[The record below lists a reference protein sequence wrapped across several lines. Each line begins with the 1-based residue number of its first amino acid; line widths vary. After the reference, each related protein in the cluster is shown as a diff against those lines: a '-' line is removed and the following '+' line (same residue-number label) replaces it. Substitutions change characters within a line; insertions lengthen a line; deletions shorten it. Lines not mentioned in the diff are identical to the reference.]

1 MDNEKLIPE
10 KVDEVLCELKEQG
23 LLKVIPPAW
32 VNHFQPGE
40 MRVDEFGDWLQ
51 FIFLPNCIHHCGSRI
66 IIPSNDV
73 ALQAKDFFGNVPER
87 HKLLQLLIELD
98 SLM

>member
-10 KVDEVLCELKEQG
+10 KVEEVLCELKEQG

-40 MRVDEFGDWLQ
+40 MRVDEFIDWLQ
-51 FIFLPNCIHHCGSRI
+51 FIFLPNCIYHCGSRI
-66 IIPSNDV
+66 IIPSNNV
-73 ALQAKDFFGNVPER
+73 ALQAKDFFGNDPER